1 MLSSVAVANISTS
14 DSDLQNE
21 SMLFR
26 FLDGKGG
33 SDDDSESIVVK
44 SLEISADKQDNF
56 VSIAKIAS
64 ADPNF
69 LINMTGSS
77 ADQTDSDLGVSETP
91 ADTGENSADVA
102 GDPVPIIQGNYV
114 MAPASYY
121 DESLAG
127 LKYGIFKYTV
137 QSGDTPSSIA
147 TSFGIS
153 TYTVLWANNMKVG
166 DYIKPGQVLEI
177 LPVTGVKHIVKKGD
191 TVEKIANLYK
201 ADKDEIIA
209 FNSLPAD
216 GIFPEGSEGKI
227 LIVPNGER
235 EAPLKPR
242 VVAPPRD
249 PNERKV
255 ISSSK
260 YKPTDLNPLKGHRFP
275 YGQCTWYVASKV
287 YVPWSGN
294 AKSWLTNA
302 RAFGYE
308 TGKTPVVGSIM
319 VTTENKWYGHVALV
333 EGVNGD
339 KVTISEMNY
348 VGWGRTSV
356 RVLDIDSRVIRG
368 YIYMK

>member
-1 MLSSVAVANISTS
+1 MLSSVAIANIYTN

-33 SDDDSESIVVK
+33 SDDGDNIVVK
-44 SLEISADKQDNF
+44 SFGVNTDSQDSF
-56 VSIAKIAS
+56 VSIAKVAS

-69 LINMTGSS
+69 LVNMTSSS
-77 ADQTDSDLGVSETP
+77 ADQTDSDYDVYETP
-91 ADTGENSADVA
+91 IDAEEDSPNSS
-102 GDPVPIIQGNYV
+102 GDPVSIIQGNYV
-114 MAPASYY
+114 VAPASYY
-121 DESLAG
+121 DESLAD

-147 TSFGIS
+147 TSFGVS

-166 DYIKPGQVLEI
+166 DYIRPGQDLEI
-177 LPVTGVKHIVKKGD
+177 LPVTGVKHTIKKGD
-191 TVEKIANLYK
+191 TVEKIAKLYN

-216 GIFPEGSEGKI
+216 GIFPEGYEGKI
-227 LIVPNGER
+227 LIIPNGETA
-235 EAPLKPR
+235 APLKPR

-255 ISSSK
+255 VSSSK
-260 YKPTDLNPLKGHRFP
+260 ASSKFNNPLGSHRFVF
-275 YGQCTWYVASKV
+275 GQCTYYVASKV
-287 YVPWSGN
+287 YVPWSGH

-348 VGWGRTSV
+348 VGWNRTSV
-356 RVLDIDSRVIRG
+356 RVLDLDSRVIRG
-368 YIYMK
+368 YIYLK

>member
-1 MLSSVAVANISTS
+1 MLTSVAVTNVSTS

-33 SDDDSESIVVK
+33 SDDSESIVVK
-44 SLEISADKQDNF
+44 SLEINADNQDSF
-56 VSIAKIAS
+56 VSIAKVAS

-69 LINMTGSS
+69 LVNMTNSS
-77 ADQTDSDLGVSETP
+77 TDQINSDAYEAPIDTEEDP
-91 ADTGENSADVA
+91 ADAS
-102 GDPVPIIQGNYV
+102 GDPLPIIQGNYV
-114 MAPASYY
+114 VAPASYY
-121 DESLAG
+121 DESQAE

-147 TSFGIS
+147 TSFGVS
-153 TYTVLWANNMKVG
+153 TYTVLWANNMKMG
-166 DYIKPGQVLEI
+166 DYIRPGQDLEI
-177 LPVTGVKHIVKKGD
+177 LPVTGVKHTVKKGD

-201 ADKDEIIA
+201 ADKDEIIT

-227 LIVPNGER
+227 LIVPNGETA
-235 EAPLKPR
+235 APLKPR
-242 VVAPPRD
+242 VVVPPRD

-255 ISSSK
+255 VSSSK
-260 YKPTDLNPLKGHRFP
+260 ASSKFNNPLGSHRFVF
-275 YGQCTWYVASKV
+275 GQCTYYVASKV
-287 YVPWSGN
+287 YVPWSGH

-348 VGWGRTSV
+348 VGWNRTSV

-368 YIYMK
+368 YIYLK

>member
-1 MLSSVAVANISTS
+1 
-14 DSDLQNE
+14 
-21 SMLFR
+21 MLFR

-33 SDDDSESIVVK
+33 SDDSGSIVVK
-44 SLEISADKQDNF
+44 SLEVNAEDQSSF
-56 VSIAKIAS
+56 VSMAKIAS

-69 LINMTGSS
+69 LVNMTNSTTDQ
-77 ADQTDSDLGVSETP
+77 ADLDSNTLAVLVDDEEDP
-91 ADTGENSADVA
+91 AEAL
-102 GDPVPIIQGNYV
+102 GDPIPIIQGNYV
-114 MAPASYY
+114 MAPASFY
-121 DESLAG
+121 DESQAN

-147 TSFGIS
+147 TSFGVS

-166 DYIKPGQVLEI
+166 DYIRPGQDLEI

-191 TVEKIANLYK
+191 TVEKVANLYK
-201 ADKDEIIA
+201 ADKDEVIA

-216 GIFPEGSEGKI
+216 GIFPEGSEGKM
-227 LIVPNGER
+227 LIVPNGETA
-235 EAPLKPR
+235 APLKPR

-249 PNERKV
+249 SNERKV
-255 ISSSK
+255 VSTAKSSSTFK
-260 YKPTDLNPLKGHRFP
+260 NPLGSHRFVF
-275 YGQCTWYVASKV
+275 GQCTYYVASKV
-287 YVPWSGN
+287 YVPWSGH

-348 VGWGRTSV
+348 VGWNRTSV
-356 RVLDIDSRVIRG
+356 RVLDINSRVIRG

>member
-1 MLSSVAVANISTS
+1 LSSVAIANISTR

-21 SMLFR
+21 SLLFR
-26 FLDGKGG
+26 YLDGKGG
-33 SDDDSESIVVK
+33 SDDSENIVVK
-44 SLEISADKQDNF
+44 SVEITDDSQDSF
-56 VSIAKIAS
+56 VSIAKVAS

-69 LINMTGSS
+69 LVNMTNSS
-77 ADQTDSDLGVSETP
+77 TDQTDSSDIYDIP
-91 ADTGENSADVA
+91 ADSEEDPADIT
-102 GDPVPIIQGNYV
+102 GDPVSIIQGNYV

-121 DESLAG
+121 DESLAD
-127 LKYGIFKYTV
+127 LKYGIIKYQV

-153 TYTVLWANNMKVG
+153 TYTILWANNMKVG
-166 DYIKPGQVLEI
+166 DYIRPGQELEI

-216 GIFPEGSEGKI
+216 GIFPDGSEGKI
-227 LIVPNGER
+227 LIIPNGER

-242 VVAPPRD
+242 VVVPPRD

-255 ISSSK
+255 VSSAK
-260 YKPTDLNPLKGHRFP
+260 YKPTSLNPMGGHQFP
-275 YGQCTWYVASKV
+275 YGQCTWYVASKT
-287 YVPWSGN
+287 YVPWNGH

-302 RAFGYE
+302 RTYGYE

-319 VTTENKWYGHVALV
+319 VTTENKWYGHVAVV

-368 YIYMK
+368 YIYQK